1 MIGIDIEDICRFEN
15 KSSAFLNKVYTQ
27 TELDYCLSK
36 KNPAPHLAA
45 RFCAKE
51 AAIKALY
58 GIGISK
64 VYFKDIEIF
73 HSQNGHPKIRFLTE
87 LAKNIEANVS
97 LSHDK
102 TKAIAIVQIVKA

>member
-1 MIGIDIEDICRFEN
+1 LIGIDIEDICRFEN

-51 AAIKALY
+51 AAIKALSS
-58 GIGISK
+58 IGVFN
-64 VYFKDIEIF
+64 VYFKDIEIY
-73 HSQNGHPKIRFLTE
+73 HSQEGFPKVKFLTD
-87 LAKNIEANVS
+87 LTSNIEANVS
-97 LSHDK
+97 LSHDR
-102 TKAIAIVQIVKA
+102 TKAIAIVQIEKF